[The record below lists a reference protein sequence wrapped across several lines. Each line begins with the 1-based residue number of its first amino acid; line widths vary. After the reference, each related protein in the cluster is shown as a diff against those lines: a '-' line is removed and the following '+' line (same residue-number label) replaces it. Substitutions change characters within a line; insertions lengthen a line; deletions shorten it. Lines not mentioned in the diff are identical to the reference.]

1 MRSQVQDRLISAFV
15 YAIAGIFLG
24 LLITV
29 AWAHYLDSNTHP
41 VAIIL
46 KTTFLC
52 AFIGFLF
59 PNQIQ
64 RLFTWMWKFFSH

>member
-1 MRSQVQDRLISAFV
+1 MQDRLISALV

-29 AWAHYLDSNTHP
+29 AWAPHLGINTNP
-41 VAIIL
+41 VFIIL
-46 KTTFLC
+46 KITFLC

-59 PNQIQ
+59 PHQTQ
-64 RLFTWMWKFFSH
+64 RLFRWMLKFFSN

>member
-1 MRSQVQDRLISAFV
+1 MRSQDAGSTDKRLCLCDSWD
-15 YAIAGIFLG
+15 FLG

-29 AWAHYLDSNTHP
+29 AWAPYLDNNTHP

-64 RLFTWMWKFFSH
+64 GLFTWVWKFFSH

>member
-1 MRSQVQDRLISAFV
+1 MQDRLISAFV
-15 YAIAGIFLG
+15 YAIIGIFLG

-29 AWAHYLDSNTHP
+29 VCAPYLDNNTHP

-64 RLFTWMWKFFSH
+64 RLFTWVWKFFSH